1 MQSHHISFMHLCC
14 SRQQPE
20 HRLPTGTPGC
30 LRHQASVLS
39 HYQKG
44 GWNRWKCSAHTTVCL
59 NAAVCKLNLK
69 CSLPLQ
75 FLSLPIMSRFLVHVL
90 PQTKRASQNKHYEYS
105 SLPGLKSPIKM
116 AAVTFLGY
124 IYPDLQKIR
133 DHYIICII

>member
-1 MQSHHISFMHLCC
+1 MMQSHHISFMHLCC

-59 NAAVCKLNLK
+59 NAAVCKLNLSAAYHFSFFP
-69 CSLPLQ
+69 SLLCRDSWSMCYLRLNEHLKINTMNTQ
-75 FLSLPIMSRFLVHVL
+75 VYLV
-90 PQTKRASQNKHYEYS
+90 S
-105 SLPGLKSPIKM
+105 SLPSKWQLS
-116 AAVTFLGY
+116 
-124 IYPDLQKIR
+124 
-133 DHYIICII
+133 HS